1 MRKSDTKPF
10 STRVVNSTFGQ
21 YSISDQIHKICN
33 NFNDTTYKKSHL
45 YSFTVSMVLEEDVIV
60 SKLQNSIMINI
71 QLSNLVSDK
80 DIIDRPEKENCND
93 YLSNENSLENDKND
107 SAKDECNFII
117 YLLIHA

>member
-1 MRKSDTKPF
+1 
-10 STRVVNSTFGQ
+10 
-21 YSISDQIHKICN
+21 
-33 NFNDTTYKKSHL
+33 
-45 YSFTVSMVLEEDVIV
+45 MVLEEDVIV